1 MDDLFGESDTEMSLD
16 SVSSEDANLTLV
28 KTLIKYVVILLL
40 GYCSASAGVVSSQFS
55 EVLNKCMTYVSMPVL
70 LFSTIAVLD
79 LSAVNYKVL
88 FVILISRSFVF
99 LVALVTPKLLL
110 AFRNNALAGGMFAI
124 LATQGN
130 DFAFGAPI
138 IKMLFPSS
146 MSEEVDYSAY
156 CFLAAPIQ
164 LALLNPIAMLIL
176 AWGAAIEQ
184 ARELTYPMLLAFY
197 KVVMLP
203 VCARLLAQLLLASE
217 DEAGGEGAEGQHA
230 DFLDFSYIFGSLPTA
245 VGVPQ
250 ALAYHYNA
258 MPELVSNAVL
268 VNHAVAAPCVMLSG
282 ILRTLHEQG
291 PLLPFL
297 STYTAVM
304 RSASLL
310 GSLLLL
316 WHTARHLVQ
325 SVTLPLT
332 VVAAMAVTHIGLHSA
347 QLGCALAPACD
358 HDPDAPLRFAI
369 AWFNLASKLA
379 VVGLGVIVTVDIFRS
394 RMERILPPWCMG
406 AGRQSV
412 AYWALVT
419 TIPTTAPGTLVC
431 ERCWRTKLCDLAGTL
446 SAASP
451 VARLVTHG
459 RGSQG
464 SSCMDAALKARREE
478 PLPTS
483 RRALAALSWRAACLC
498 WAARLAWNYFFGP
511 QLPGVVSPVLSLVGG
526 TFTPLALFL
535 MGSTPGKGVRVLA
548 ARDLL
553 QRGLLSSEAAAISPR
568 AKLGSLPTSL
578 SGHDVAALGI
588 LSGENS
594 LHTTPPPSPGEPAG
608 SAVAAYILYRSIVLL
623 ATFEVGMTL
632 EWMFDLML
640 SIRPHGVT
648 GFPRGRRVVRFRCY
662 AWQSPAEMAK
672 DCSVVTLVIGS
683 NVRNTMNENEIPM
696 LITKRR
702 QDNAIWLDWDDT

>member
-184 ARELTYPMLLAFY
+184 GATLHWKVMLAILREIACNPAVFTVFLGLAWNYFFGPQLPGVVSPVLSLVGGTFTPLALFLMGSTCVSSLANLQARELTYPMLLAFY

-258 MPELVSNAVL
+258 PEVCAEVSVL
-268 VNHAVAAPCVMLSG
+268 W
-282 ILRTLHEQG
+282 LR
-291 PLLPFL
+291 
-297 STYTAVM
+297 
-304 RSASLL
+304 
-310 GSLLLL
+310 
-316 WHTARHLVQ
+316 
-325 SVTLPLT
+325 
-332 VVAAMAVTHIGLHSA
+332 
-347 QLGCALAPACD
+347 
-358 HDPDAPLRFAI
+358 
-369 AWFNLASKLA
+369 
-379 VVGLGVIVTVDIFRS
+379 
-394 RMERILPPWCMG
+394 
-406 AGRQSV
+406 
-412 AYWALVT
+412 
-419 TIPTTAPGTLVC
+419 
-431 ERCWRTKLCDLAGTL
+431 
-446 SAASP
+446 AAS
-451 VARLVTHG
+451 AMRF
-459 RGSQG
+459 
-464 SSCMDAALKARREE
+464 
-478 PLPTS
+478 
-483 RRALAALSWRAACLC
+483 RRAGHIRALP
-498 WAARLAWNYFFGP
+498 AR
-511 QLPGVVSPVLSLVGG
+511 
-526 TFTPLALFL
+526 
-535 MGSTPGKGVRVLA
+535 
-548 ARDLL
+548 
-553 QRGLLSSEAAAISPR
+553 
-568 AKLGSLPTSL
+568 
-578 SGHDVAALGI
+578 
-588 LSGENS
+588 
-594 LHTTPPPSPGEPAG
+594 
-608 SAVAAYILYRSIVLL
+608 
-623 ATFEVGMTL
+623 
-632 EWMFDLML
+632 
-640 SIRPHGVT
+640 
-648 GFPRGRRVVRFRCY
+648 
-662 AWQSPAEMAK
+662 
-672 DCSVVTLVIGS
+672 
-683 NVRNTMNENEIPM
+683 
-696 LITKRR
+696 
-702 QDNAIWLDWDDT
+702 